1 MIRATI
7 QGVDLSLETDPRLF
21 SPRKIDSGTLAMLSL
36 VRFCHDDKVLDL
48 GCGYGVVGIVAA
60 RLIGQDRVYMIDN
73 DRIAVE
79 VATKNARTNSV
90 QGVPILLSD
99 GFSALKESGFSQI
112 LCNPPYHVDFA
123 VPKRFIHKGFN
134 RLVLNGKFWV
144 VTQRETW
151 YRNKLRS
158 IFGNVREHTVGVYR
172 VFEATKGSYTYASA
186 QQGPLERT

>member
-7 QGVDLSLETDPRLF
+7 QEVDLSLETAPGLF
-21 SPRKIDSGTLAMLSL
+21 SPRNIDSGTLAMLSL
-36 VRFCHDDKVLDL
+36 VRFSHDDKILDL

-60 RLIGQDRVYMIDN
+60 RLIGQGRVCMIDN
-73 DRIAVE
+73 DRTAVE
-79 VATKNARTNSV
+79 VATKNARTN
-90 QGVPILLSD
+90 GVPGVSILLSD
-99 GFSALKESGFSQI
+99 GFSGLKESGFSQI

-158 IFGNVREHTVGVYR
+158 IFGNVREHAVGVYR
-172 VFEATKGSYTYASA
+172 VFEATKGSHTYASA
-186 QQGPLERT
+186 QQRTLQQT